1 VNRDDLNRA
10 DAAAA
15 FAAPA
20 AVDRLQR
27 LGLIVGAV
35 GAVLCAIGFFLSPE
49 YFFRSWLV
57 GWVYWMGVAL
67 GCFAIFMLHHLT
79 RGAWGL
85 VVRRVMEAASRT
97 LPWLALL
104 AIPILV
110 DLLTSKTLYIWSRPD
125 VVRGDELLQAKEPY
139 LNVPFYLVRFVLY
152 FLIWGAFA
160 FILNRMSL
168 RQDTSDDPGLTRRM
182 QLIAAFGLA
191 AYCLAITFASVDWLM
206 SLDPHWFS
214 TIYGVYLMGSQGLAA
229 LAFLIAIATFLSRRE
244 PMAGVIQP
252 RHYHDW
258 GKLFLAFVMLWAYFS
273 FSQFLIIWSG
283 NLPEEI
289 PWYLRRMQ
297 GFWGY
302 VTLAIVLFHFAMP
315 FVLLLSR
322 DLKRNARLLT
332 IVALLMLVMRWVDLL
347 WQVEPNFAHGNG
359 HGEAHASS
367 AAMYWLYLA
376 APAAIGGIWLYLFV
390 RELKKRPLLPVKD
403 PYLPEAIAQDG
414 H

>member
-1 VNRDDLNRA
+1 MNTENLSRA
-10 DAAAA
+10 DAAAV
-15 FAAPA
+15 FTAPA
-20 AVDRLQR
+20 AVDRIQR
-27 LGLIVGAV
+27 LGLIVGV
-35 GAVLCAIGFFLSPE
+35 IGAVLCAVGFFVSPE

-57 GWVYWMGVAL
+57 GWVYWMGVTL
-67 GCFAIFMLHHLT
+67 GCFAIMMLHHLS

-97 LPWLALL
+97 LPWLLLL
-104 AIPILV
+104 ALPIL
-110 DLLTSKTLYIWSRPD
+110 LGMESLYIWARPE
-125 VVRGDELLQAKEPY
+125 VVAADELLQAKKPY
-139 LNVPFYLVRFVLY
+139 LNVPFYLLRLAIY
-152 FLIWGAFA
+152 FAIWGGFA
-160 FILNRMSL
+160 FVLNRMSL

-191 AYCLAITFASVDWLM
+191 AYCLAVTFASVDWLM

-229 LAFLIAIATFLSRRE
+229 LAFIITFALFLSRRE

-252 RHYHDW
+252 RHFHDW

-289 PWYLRRMQ
+289 EWYLHRLH
-297 GFWGY
+297 GGWGL
-302 VTLAIVLFHFAMP
+302 VALLLVLFHFALP

-322 DLKRNARLLT
+322 DLKRSGRLLAG
-332 IVALLMLVMRWVDLL
+332 VALLMLVMRWVDLL
-347 WQVEPNFAHGNG
+347 WQVEPSFEEH
-359 HGEAHASS
+359 HFVH
-367 AAMYWLYLA
+367 YWLYLA
-376 APAAIGGIWLYLFV
+376 APAAIGGIWLFLFV
-390 RELKKRPLLPVKD
+390 RELKKRPILPVND
-403 PYLPEAIAQDG
+403 PYLPEAIAHHG